1 MQFGR
6 NSYGALFTGNDSTRR
21 YAEAMQTDKDI
32 IAMAMVRNV
41 DGYITGAIA
50 DQDGMVYTVRI

>member
-1 MQFGR
+1 
-6 NSYGALFTGNDSTRR
+6 
-21 YAEAMQTDKDI
+21 MQTDKDI